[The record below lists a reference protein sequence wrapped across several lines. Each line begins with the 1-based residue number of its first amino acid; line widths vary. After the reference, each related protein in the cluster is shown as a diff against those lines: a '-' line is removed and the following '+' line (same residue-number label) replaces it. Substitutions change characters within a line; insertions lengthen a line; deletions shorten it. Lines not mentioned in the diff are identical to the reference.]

1 MKNHIKSESIKERI
15 NQLLSTQATTK
26 TALAHA
32 IGMDVSQLSKLLPI
46 LFDVP
51 AEGRGEFMTT
61 AQISER
67 LVTYGNIKKP
77 MSVSR
82 LGMLLGQIGYKNVQ
96 RRINAIKARG
106 WIVYQRD
113 SEEINSI
120 KKLLAKN

>member
-1 MKNHIKSESIKERI
+1 M
-15 NQLLSTQATTK
+15 LSTQATTK

-32 IGMDVSQLSKLLPI
+32 IGMDVSQQSKLLPI
-46 LFDVP
+46 LFDIP

-77 MSVSR
+77 ISVSR
-82 LGMLLGQIGYKNVQ
+82 LGMLLGQLGYKNIQ

>member
-15 NQLLSTQATTK
+15 HQLLSTQATTK

-77 MSVSR
+77 MSVSC
-82 LGMLLGQIGYKNVQ
+82 LGMLLGQLGYKNVQ

>member
-26 TALAHA
+26 TTLAHA

-46 LFDVP
+46 LFDIP

-82 LGMLLGQIGYKNVQ
+82 LGMLLGQT
-96 RRINAIKARG
+96 
-106 WIVYQRD
+106 WI
-113 SEEINSI
+113 
-120 KKLLAKN
+120 